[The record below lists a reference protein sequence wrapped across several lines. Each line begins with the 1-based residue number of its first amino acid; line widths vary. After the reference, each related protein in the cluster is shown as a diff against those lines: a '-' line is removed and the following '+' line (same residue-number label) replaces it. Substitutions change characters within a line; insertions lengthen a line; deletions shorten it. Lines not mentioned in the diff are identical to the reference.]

1 MKAIKHLRDELLE
14 KKIRRIV
21 SLVLKEGFSFKDA
34 MIKEGYAISS
44 SRNPSFNL
52 TSSPVARKVWKEVL
66 DEIDDEEI
74 VTKFKEILRADDKR
88 ASLEAGDKLLKLK
101 DRYPAG
107 KLKIQEFEEEL
118 NAISYQP

>member
-1 MKAIKHLRDELLE
+1 MKAIRHLRDELLE

-34 MIKEGYAISS
+34 MVKEGYAISS

>member
-21 SLVLKEGFSFKDA
+21 SLVLKDGFSFKDA
-34 MIKEGYAISS
+34 MVKEGYAISS

>member
-1 MKAIKHLRDELLE
+1 MKAIRHLRDELLE

-21 SLVLKEGFSFKDA
+21 SLVLKDGFSFKDA
-34 MIKEGYAISS
+34 MVKEGYAISS

>member
-52 TSSPVARKVWKEVL
+52 TSYPVARKVWKEVL

-74 VTKFKEILRADDKR
+74 IVKFKEILRADDKR